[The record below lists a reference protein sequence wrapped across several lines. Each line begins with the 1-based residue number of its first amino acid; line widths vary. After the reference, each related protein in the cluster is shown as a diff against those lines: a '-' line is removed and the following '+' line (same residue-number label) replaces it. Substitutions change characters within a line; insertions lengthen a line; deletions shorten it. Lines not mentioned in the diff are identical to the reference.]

1 MHLRE
6 QMGGGWEIEGTGV
19 GGGGASK
26 PSWEDW
32 EGVSEGFS
40 KKKGDSPPL
49 AEVFLPLFP
58 TP

>member
-6 QMGGGWEIEGTGV
+6 QMGRGWEIEGTGV

-32 EGVSEGFS
+32 EGVTEGFS
-40 KKKGDSPPL
+40 KKKGD
-49 AEVFLPLFP
+49 
-58 TP
+58 TPAH